1 MFAEKLTEKKRRIS
15 GAFFVFLQRKS
26 YKLKYNYFLILIKI
40 NIDFK
45 KMKEYNKKTEKGE
58 KE

>member
-1 MFAEKLTEKKRRIS
+1 MLRSEPRKKAPLMRR
-15 GAFFVFLQRKS
+15 FFVFLQRKS

>member
-1 MFAEKLTEKKRRIS
+1 MRR
-15 GAFFVFLQRKS
+15 FFVFLQRES
-26 YKLKYNYFLILIKI
+26 YKFKYNYFLILIKI